1 MPSVS
6 WTRVRTGSRKEG
18 DVREL
23 INIHRSDAGEY
34 NCEARNFCGNDVRS
48 LFLFVHCK

>member
-6 WTRVRTGSRKEG
+6 WTRVRTGSRTEG

-23 INIHRSDAGEY
+23 INIHRSDDGEY
-34 NCEARNFCGNDVRS
+34 NCEARNFCGNDIKS